1 MGDEAQALEDWSDE
15 GHVSDRFIEFCTYHD
30 IEPEDYYS
38 YSNNEKDQMWWN
50 FNYFNKATSPKY
62 DRANRPKPKYVAKP
76 IVTKTNNF
84 VVPDNK
90 QLMQCHCGN
99 KYLAK
104 KADLKRGWGLS
115 CSKQCAARRREFNK
129 PAATEVKNV

>member
-1 MGDEAQALEDWSDE
+1 MGSESEALNDCAEAGYWDVETDDYEE
-15 GHVSDRFIEFCTYHD
+15 GIFRKRI
-30 IEPEDYYS
+30 PP
-38 YSNNEKDQMWWN
+38 K
-50 FNYFNKATSPKY
+50 FNRS
-62 DRANRPKPKYVAKP
+62 NRPKPKYVAKP
-76 IVTKTNNF
+76 IVTSTNNF

-129 PAATEVKNV
+129 PAATEVKI